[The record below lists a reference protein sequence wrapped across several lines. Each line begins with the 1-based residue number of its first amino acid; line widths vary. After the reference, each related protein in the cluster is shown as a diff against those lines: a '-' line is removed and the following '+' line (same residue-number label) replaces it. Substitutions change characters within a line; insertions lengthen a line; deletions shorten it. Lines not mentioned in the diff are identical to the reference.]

1 MVLLEQFLNT
11 TLLSGASSSPVGG
24 AVSAAPRLAQ
34 ADTAG
39 FMQGGFF
46 FPPNDQKE
54 PDSEEL
60 WKSADIC
67 KTLQTGHFSE
77 RLLRRLMR

>member
-11 TLLSGASSSPVGG
+11 TLLSGASSSPGGG
-24 AVSAAPRLAQ
+24 AVSAALRLAQ

-46 FPPNDQKE
+46 FSP
-54 PDSEEL
+54 
-60 WKSADIC
+60 
-67 KTLQTGHFSE
+67 
-77 RLLRRLMR
+77 